1 MSRLFLFN
9 PENDLALAHGKAQYT
24 APPNAQLLHNAG
36 ATLPIWYCN
45 EGDSILA
52 HKLNREWLQSQQHL
66 FEVPNI
72 EDSTDNISEL
82 LPWGWSLN
90 TCRQFSEYGVDSSL
104 LPNEISIEK
113 IRQLS
118 HRRHTINV
126 ISQINEICNINLPQP
141 IEATSTT
148 QVIDFLHKNQSIY
161 LKSPWSSSGRGVI
174 NTATLSEE
182 EIIRRANG
190 IIRRQGSVMCE
201 KALDKIKDF
210 AMLFYCD
217 NNGVRFHNYSSF
229 FNIGAGNYAG
239 NIIGSKEFIINSIT
253 QYGISQQKLELFAST
268 LCDILTKLIVPHY
281 RGYLGVD
288 MMIYNDNGKIEIAP
302 CVEINLRMTMGVVA
316 SLWSQ
321 KHLFPNSHGV
331 MKVEYSPIDKRTAPN
346 NPPIIIDKKLKS
358 GRISLIP
365 PDDNFDIYITAQC
378 D

>member
-24 APPNAQLLHNAG
+24 APPNALLLHNAG
-36 ATLPIWYCN
+36 AMLPIWSCN
-45 EGDSILA
+45 EGDSILT
-52 HKLNREWLQSQQHL
+52 HNINSEWIELQQQL
-66 FEVPNI
+66 FEIPNI
-72 EDSTDNISEL
+72 SLSANNISEL

-118 HRRHTINV
+118 HRRHTINA

-174 NTATLSEE
+174 NTATLSEK

-201 KALDKIKDF
+201 KSLDKIKDF

-217 NNGVRFHNYSSF
+217 GNEVKFHDYSSF
-229 FNIGAGNYAG
+229 FNLGAGNYAG
-239 NIIGSKEFIINSIT
+239 NIIGSREFVLNSIT
-253 QYGISQQKLELFAST
+253 HYGVTRQKLENIANIISK
-268 LCDILTKLIVPHY
+268 ILTQLIAPHY
-281 RGYLGVD
+281 RGFLGVD
-288 MMIYNDNGKIEIAP
+288 MMIYNNNGKIEIAP
-302 CVEINLRMTMGVVA
+302 CIEINLRMTMGV
-316 SLWSQ
+316 L
-321 KHLFPNSHGV
+321 NSHYT
-331 MKVEYSPIDKRTAPN
+331 MTI
-346 NPPIIIDKKLKS
+346 L
-358 GRISLIP
+358 
-365 PDDNFDIYITAQC
+365 
-378 D
+378 

>member
-1 MSRLFLFN
+1 
-9 PENDLALAHGKAQYT
+9 
-24 APPNAQLLHNAG
+24 
-36 ATLPIWYCN
+36 
-45 EGDSILA
+45 
-52 HKLNREWLQSQQHL
+52 
-66 FEVPNI
+66 
-72 EDSTDNISEL
+72 
-82 LPWGWSLN
+82 
-90 TCRQFSEYGVDSSL
+90 
-104 LPNEISIEK
+104 
-113 IRQLS
+113 
-118 HRRHTINV
+118 
-126 ISQINEICNINLPQP
+126 
-141 IEATSTT
+141 
-148 QVIDFLHKNQSIY
+148 
-161 LKSPWSSSGRGVI
+161 
-174 NTATLSEE
+174 
-182 EIIRRANG
+182 
-190 IIRRQGSVMCE
+190 MCE

>member
-52 HKLNREWLQSQQHL
+52 HKLNREWLQSQQQL

-148 QVIDFLHKNQSIY
+148 QVIDFL
-161 LKSPWSSSGRGVI
+161 
-174 NTATLSEE
+174 
-182 EIIRRANG
+182 IRQHFRKRKLFVA
-190 IIRRQGSVMCE
+190 QMVLYAD
-201 KALDKIKDF
+201 KA
-210 AMLFYCD
+210 
-217 NNGVRFHNYSSF
+217 R
-229 FNIGAGNYAG
+229 
-239 NIIGSKEFIINSIT
+239 
-253 QYGISQQKLELFAST
+253 
-268 LCDILTKLIVPHY
+268 LCAKKPLI
-281 RGYLGVD
+281 
-288 MMIYNDNGKIEIAP
+288 
-302 CVEINLRMTMGVVA
+302 
-316 SLWSQ
+316 
-321 KHLFPNSHGV
+321 
-331 MKVEYSPIDKRTAPN
+331 
-346 NPPIIIDKKLKS
+346 KLKILQCS
-358 GRISLIP
+358 FIA
-365 PDDNFDIYITAQC
+365 ITMV
-378 D
+378 

>member
-24 APPNAQLLHNAG
+24 APPNALLLHNAG
-36 ATLPIWYCN
+36 AMLPIWSCN
-45 EGDSILA
+45 EGDSILT
-52 HKLNREWLQSQQHL
+52 HNINSEWIESQQQL
-66 FEVPNI
+66 FEIPNI
-72 EDSTDNISEL
+72 SLSANNISEL

-90 TCRQFSEYGVDSSL
+90 TCRQFSEYGVNSSL
-104 LPNEISIEK
+104 IPNETSIEQ
-113 IRQLS
+113 IRQIS
-118 HRRHTINV
+118 HRRHTIDV
-126 ISQINEICNINLPQP
+126 ISQINYILKTTLPTP
-141 IEATSTT
+141 IEANNAS
-148 QVIDFLHKNQSIY
+148 QVLEFLHKHQAIY

-174 NTATLSEE
+174 NTATLSED

-288 MMIYNDNGKIEIAP
+288 MMVYNDNGKIEIAP

>member
-1 MSRLFLFN
+1 MSRLYLFN

-36 ATLPIWYCN
+36 AMLPIWKCN
-45 EGDSILA
+45 ENDSILA
-52 HKLNREWLQSQQHL
+52 HKLNTEWVQSQQQL
-66 FEVPNI
+66 FEIPNI
-72 EDSTDNISEL
+72 KHSSNNITEL
-82 LPWGWSLN
+82 IPWGWSLN
-90 TCRQFSEYGVDSSL
+90 TCRQFTEYGVNSSL
-104 LPNEISIEK
+104 MPTEDSIEK

-118 HRRHTINV
+118 HRRHSINV
-126 ISQINEICNINLPQP
+126 LSQITEISKTSFPHP
-141 IEATSTT
+141 IEANNTS

-182 EIIRRANG
+182 EIIRRAKG

-217 NNGVRFHNYSSF
+217 GKGVKFYDYSSF

-239 NIIGSKEFIINSIT
+239 NIIGSREFVINDIT
-253 QYGISQQKLELFAST
+253 QHGITQQKLENIA
-268 LCDILTKLIVPHY
+268 DILSKILTQLIAPYY

-288 MMIYNDNGKIEIAP
+288 MMIYNNRGKIEIAP
-302 CVEINLRMTMGVVA
+302 CIEINLRMTMGVVA

-321 KHLFPNSHGV
+321 KHLFRNSHGV
-331 MKVEYSPIDKRTAPN
+331 MKVEYSPIAKRTTPN
-346 NPPIIIDKKLKS
+346 NPPIILDKKLKS
-358 GRISLIP
+358 GTISLIP
-365 PDDNFDIYITAQC
+365 PDDNFDIYITVQC